1 MNCRLLKRSRNVIA
15 REPLATVAISNHLI
29 IGRRDCFAS
38 LAMTLKRV
46 FQLTVAVLVS
56 TNVAFGFSDLEA
68 REKRS
73 AAINS
78 IRKSDCGEED
88 AKIRKLIE
96 YASALVFHNETE
108 EAKATLLTAAKQ
120 AKSPPCRQALEK
132 TADGL

>member
-1 MNCRLLKRSRNVIA
+1 MRYIPSLLA
-15 REPLATVAISNHLI
+15 L
-29 IGRRDCFAS
+29 FA
-38 LAMTLKRV
+38 A
-46 FQLTVAVLVS
+46 AVLVCAS
-56 TNVAFGFSDLEA
+56 TAFGLSDLEA

-78 IRKSDCGEED
+78 VRKSECGTED
-88 AKIRKLIE
+88 TDIRKLIE

-120 AKSPPCRQALEK
+120 SKSPTCKQALEK